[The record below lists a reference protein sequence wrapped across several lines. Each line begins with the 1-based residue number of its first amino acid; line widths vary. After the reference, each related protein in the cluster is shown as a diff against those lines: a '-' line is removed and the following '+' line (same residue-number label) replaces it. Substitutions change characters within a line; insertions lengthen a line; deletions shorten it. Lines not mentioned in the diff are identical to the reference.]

1 MKKRDKSRTIYIPET
16 EADGRI
22 VEQLGWNWSDNQK
35 RLIKGNIEPIVY
47 DGKQMYTDG
56 LISTDNLAIL
66 AATKQYE
73 ICLDYFDQALKSELK
88 KRTLQRASVL
98 HSDIAFVG
106 SDGKIHLVEEN
117 IKPDYNEWNW

>member
-16 EADGRI
+16 EADGMI
-22 VEQLGWNWSDNQK
+22 ADQLGWIWSDNQK
-35 RLIKGNIEPIVY
+35 RLVKGNIEPIVY

-56 LISTDNLAIL
+56 LISTDNPAIL
-66 AATKQYE
+66 AATKHYE
-73 ICLDYFDQALKSELK
+73 ICPGGFDQNLSELK
-88 KRTLQRASVL
+88 KNAIQRMSVL

-106 SDGKIHLVEEN
+106 TDGEIHLVEEN